1 MKKWLNSPSVEPLWY
16 DAVYGE
22 QAARQRYGRKHKT
35 ALPTRRDT
43 LWYGDGTKLN
53 LYYRD
58 EQGKV
63 RTTQVYEVIDAMSEV
78 LLGYCISDTEDYE
91 AQYHAYRMAIQKSG
105 HKPYEIVYDNQGGHK
120 KLDSDGFIGRFA
132 AYTDRHSPTTASRRR

>member
-1 MKKWLNSPSVEPLWY
+1 MKKLLNSPAVEPLWY

-35 ALPTRRDT
+35 ELPTRRDT

-78 LLGYCISDTEDYE
+78 FWATALATRKTMKHSTTLTAWRY
-91 AQYHAYRMAIQKSG
+91 SG
-105 HKPYEIVYDNQGGHK
+105 AATSP
-120 KLDSDGFIGRFA
+120 GR
-132 AYTDRHSPTTASRRR
+132 